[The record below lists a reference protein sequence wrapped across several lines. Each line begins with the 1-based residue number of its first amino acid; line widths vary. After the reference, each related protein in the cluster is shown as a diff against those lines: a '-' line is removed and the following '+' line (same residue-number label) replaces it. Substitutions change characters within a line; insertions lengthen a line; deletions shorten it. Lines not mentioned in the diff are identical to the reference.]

1 MNGRDLTLGVV
12 GALAVAGALASRRT
26 GSRALSSITATSV
39 QRPSQPWKGIVGA
52 AKGGPSQEKWR
63 TAYRNYPLEI
73 DLQVVDGNDLESF
86 CSTVRRPAPGSIKL
100 IVSATTFTKHPEVA
114 EEIETSRKQDPS
126 NSVALMTPF
135 AVMHR
140 VFDESYGLALY
151 CKHVCVL
158 TEALA
163 DLTNKYNTYPTRIML
178 ADRFAQEDGS
188 LLKWLSASSVY
199 RKFGSIKLSKV
210 CIDEDNNEAW
220 EAFLPYAETDEAP
233 DYVFSRV
240 VASLT
245 CPTAAGRMIRIT
257 TFGQAMADCYAT
269 WAIAN
274 RNPLVKLT
282 EEDLRN
288 FRVDK
293 QINRWLKSI
302 GGKKN
307 TTDVA
312 IRRYR
317 ENLERVAVPVL
328 RWVNDNIPDAI
339 ETAAATGQMLHDQRK
354 PLIDACN
361 DVLSIQRVLV
371 I

>member
-1 MNGRDLTLGVV
+1 
-12 GALAVAGALASRRT
+12 
-26 GSRALSSITATSV
+26 
-39 QRPSQPWKGIVGA
+39 
-52 AKGGPSQEKWR
+52 
-63 TAYRNYPLEI
+63 
-73 DLQVVDGNDLESF
+73 
-86 CSTVRRPAPGSIKL
+86 
-100 IVSATTFTKHPEVA
+100 
-114 EEIETSRKQDPS
+114 
-126 NSVALMTPF
+126 
-135 AVMHR
+135 
-140 VFDESYGLALY
+140 
-151 CKHVCVL
+151 
-158 TEALA
+158 
-163 DLTNKYNTYPTRIML
+163 
-178 ADRFAQEDGS
+178 
-188 LLKWLSASSVY
+188 
-199 RKFGSIKLSKV
+199 
-210 CIDEDNNEAW
+210 
-220 EAFLPYAETDEAP
+220 
-233 DYVFSRV
+233 
-240 VASLT
+240 
-245 CPTAAGRMIRIT
+245 MIRIT